1 MLLFSEGFLLF
12 GFGLSFFLFYKKR
25 KLFQSDLPDKKRLIR
40 FYYCSFWEVVY
51 DTIFVFLFDLTIGFL
66 WVLPEDP
73 FGNLPE
79 SRLED
84 CIEDSIIMFVLLF
97 FTGYGL
103 WEWYSFKKTLHLD
116 KEKFVLDLSDA
127 GYLNGLLGAAK
138 AFNVLWIW
146 PDIQWCQIYGNPTRR
161 KFFKEEGITLDI
173 YSFFLPV
180 DQDMKPFCYAEDFL
194 IVYFLL
200 AIVVAA
206 GFVLWAK
213 KKQLSE
219 SNRYLYMI
227 VPLGLA
233 ILALASVMR
242 VWTAAV
248 FFLII
253 LFGGYGV
260 MLTSMA
266 KHREDIQLTPRQIWG
281 SAGIAFVVMFLLRL
295 VEYLVFKM

>member
-1 MLLFSEGFLLF
+1 MQKIYVERRCYTSGVF
-12 GFGLSFFLFYKKR
+12 GVDRRNPIVIIFRRLSPIWL
-25 KLFQSDLPDKKRLIR
+25 
-40 FYYCSFWEVVY
+40 
-51 DTIFVFLFDLTIGFL
+51 
-66 WVLPEDP
+66 
-73 FGNLPE
+73 
-79 SRLED
+79 
-84 CIEDSIIMFVLLF
+84 
-97 FTGYGL
+97 
-103 WEWYSFKKTLHLD
+103 
-116 KEKFVLDLSDA
+116 
-127 GYLNGLLGAAK
+127 
-138 AFNVLWIW
+138 W

-161 KFFKEEGITLDI
+161 NFFKEEGITLDI

-200 AIVVAA
+200 AIVAAA
-206 GFVLWAK
+206 GFGLWAK
-213 KKQLSE
+213 KKQVPE

-266 KHREDIQLTPRQIWG
+266 KHREDIQLTPKQIWG

>member
-1 MLLFSEGFLLF
+1 LLLFSVGFLLF

-40 FYYCSFWEVVY
+40 FYYYSSGEVAY
-51 DTIFVFLFDLTIGFL
+51 DTIFIFLFELIIGLL
-66 WVLPEDP
+66 WDLPEDP

-79 SRLED
+79 TESRLED
-84 CIEDSIIMFVLLF
+84 SVIIFVLLF

-116 KEKFVLDLSDA
+116 KEKFALDLSDA

-161 KFFKEEGITLDI
+161 NFFKEEGITLDI

-200 AIVVAA
+200 AIVAAA
-206 GFVLWAK
+206 GFGLWAK

-227 VPLGLA
+227 VPVGLA

-266 KHREDIQLTPRQIWG
+266 KHREDIQLTPKQIWG
-281 SAGIAFVVMFLLRL
+281 SAAIAFVGMLLLRL

>member
-1 MLLFSEGFLLF
+1 MLLLLESFLLF

-25 KLFQSDLPDKKRLIR
+25 TLFQSDIPDKKRLIR

-51 DTIFVFLFDLTIGFL
+51 DTIFVLLLELIIALFWD
-66 WVLPEDP
+66 LPENP
-73 FGNLPE
+73 FRNLPD

-84 CIEDSIIMFVLLF
+84 NLVVFVLVF

-103 WEWYSFKKTLHLD
+103 WEWYSFKKTLQLD
-116 KEKFVLDLSDA
+116 KEKHALDLIDA

-138 AFNVLWIW
+138 TFSVLWLW

-161 KFFKEEGITLDI
+161 NFFKEEGITMDI

-200 AIVVAA
+200 AIVAAA
-206 GFVLWAK
+206 GFGLWAK

-242 VWTAAV
+242 VWTAVV
-248 FFLII
+248 FFLIV

-260 MLTSMA
+260 MLTAMA
-266 KHREDIQLTPRQIWG
+266 KHREDIKLTPKQIWG
-281 SAGIAFVVMFLLRL
+281 NASIAFVVMFLLRL
-295 VEYLVFKM
+295 VEYLIFKM

>member
-1 MLLFSEGFLLF
+1 MALARYPVVSNLWKPNQ
-12 GFGLSFFLFYKKR
+12 KKI
-25 KLFQSDLPDKKRLIR
+25 FQGGRNH
-40 FYYCSFWEVVY
+40 V
-51 DTIFVFLFDLTIGFL
+51 
-66 WVLPEDP
+66 
-73 FGNLPE
+73 
-79 SRLED
+79 
-84 CIEDSIIMFVLLF
+84 
-97 FTGYGL
+97 
-103 WEWYSFKKTLHLD
+103 
-116 KEKFVLDLSDA
+116 
-127 GYLNGLLGAAK
+127 GYLFILFTCRSGHETILLCG
-138 AFNVLWIW
+138 
-146 PDIQWCQIYGNPTRR
+146 R
-161 KFFKEEGITLDI
+161 FFDC
-173 YSFFLPV
+173 V
-180 DQDMKPFCYAEDFL
+180 
-194 IVYFLL
+194 FLL

-266 KHREDIQLTPRQIWG
+266 KHREDIQLTPKQIWG

>member
-1 MLLFSEGFLLF
+1 M
-12 GFGLSFFLFYKKR
+12 
-25 KLFQSDLPDKKRLIR
+25 
-40 FYYCSFWEVVY
+40 
-51 DTIFVFLFDLTIGFL
+51 
-66 WVLPEDP
+66 
-73 FGNLPE
+73 
-79 SRLED
+79 
-84 CIEDSIIMFVLLF
+84 
-97 FTGYGL
+97 
-103 WEWYSFKKTLHLD
+103 
-116 KEKFVLDLSDA
+116 
-127 GYLNGLLGAAK
+127 
-138 AFNVLWIW
+138 
-146 PDIQWCQIYGNPTRR
+146 
-161 KFFKEEGITLDI
+161 DI

-206 GFVLWAK
+206 GFGLWAK
-213 KKQLSE
+213 KKQVPE
-219 SNRYLYMI
+219 SKRYLYMI

-242 VWTAAV
+242 VWTAAI
-248 FFLII
+248 FFLIL

-266 KHREDIQLTPRQIWG
+266 KHREDIQLTPKQIWG

>member
-1 MLLFSEGFLLF
+1 MLLTSLLLLLISFVFSG
-12 GFGLSFFLFYKKR
+12 FLFYEKR
-25 KLFQSDLPDKKRLIR
+25 KMIFSKLPDEKKIKR
-40 FYYCSFWEVVY
+40 FYRFSLYEMAFDALSCWP
-51 DTIFVFLFDLTIGFL
+51 FLVLINSL
-66 WVLPEDP
+66 WIVPEDSLETQQNSP
-73 FGNLPE
+73 VFSAILILTFFG
-79 SRLED
+79 
-84 CIEDSIIMFVLLF
+84 
-97 FTGYGL
+97 FTGYGI
-103 WEWYSFKKTLHLD
+103 WEWRDFKRRVQID
-116 KEKFVLDLSDA
+116 KESTALGDL
-127 GYLNGLLGAAK
+127 GYANALLGVAK
-138 AFNVLWIW
+138 GFNVFWLL
-146 PDIQWCQIYGNPTRR
+146 PYVQWGFVYGSPKRR
-161 KFFKEEGITLDI
+161 IFFKEEGITLDI

-200 AIVVAA
+200 AIIAAA
-206 GFVLWAK
+206 GFGLWAK

-219 SNRYLYMI
+219 SKRYLYMI
-227 VPLGLA
+227 VPFGLA

-266 KHREDIQLTPRQIWG
+266 KHREDIQLTPKQIWG
-281 SAGIAFVVMFLLRL
+281 SASIAFVVMLLLRL